1 MVICTRPS
9 QDQAS
14 PDLDMD
20 GVVALNGSPSLR
32 SFCWMLGEGDSFL
45 LEDMASS
52 RSPVLQ
58 VMNEWPQA
66 HAPVDITI

>member
-1 MVICTRPS
+1 
-9 QDQAS
+9 
-14 PDLDMD
+14 
-20 GVVALNGSPSLR
+20 
-32 SFCWMLGEGDSFL
+32 MLGEGDSFL